1 MSLLTPLGLLGLIG
15 LAVLI
20 IIYII
25 KPIFQNKIISS
36 TYVWKKS
43 LQYRKKKIP
52 ISQLRNILIFI
63 CQVFIITLIAIIL
76 AQPYLKD
83 EDADTGESTVL
94 IIDASASMHTGTSDA
109 NTRFKRAVEK
119 ASSKVDELLSEEDAR
134 VSIILASNEPYFVVQ
149 EANADSKAAVKNAL
163 NNLVYVSEETN
174 NNACTYG
181 TPDIPSAIKLSEEVT
196 AYNTNSKVILYTDTQ
211 YIDKGKIEI
220 VDVKEDGEWNA
231 AILDVRSKIVEGYY
245 VFEVDVACYGKDE
258 EVEVSVNF
266 FGVNYENDNL
276 PTIVKNVKCYA
287 DETKTIVFS
296 AHLPEGEFD
305 ESLNEQVN
313 IYEFTHVQ
321 VSLNENDHLSKDNIF
336 FLYGGKRPTLRVQ
349 YKSTAP
355 NNFYAS
361 ALMVLKDRLGDY
373 WDIKIDQ
380 VQKTDENYAT
390 TGYDI
395 YIFEHMVPST
405 IPTDGIVILSD
416 PTALPSKLG
425 IQLGR
430 EFMYNEGQPLE
441 NAENH
446 PTLNNISAERIELTK
461 YKEISNYD
469 DYTPLFTCQDKV
481 VAAIKNTEEEKIVV
495 LSFNMHFSNVPLLPE
510 FPLFMYN
517 LLNYFTPMTFDGF
530 VYDVNSTVD
539 LNARADKL
547 GVTSPSTALPT
558 VDIFPYTLTLT
569 EPGVYTVTQELISGE
584 PVSESFYVKISSD
597 ESNITLVKDEI
608 ENPYFYV
615 EPESGNLDL
624 LLYLAMAL
632 VAFLFIEW
640 WLHTREQY

>member
-63 CQVFIITLIAIIL
+63 CQILIITLIAIIL
-76 AQPYLKD
+76 AQPYIAD
-83 EDADTGESTVL
+83 DDANTGDSTVL
-94 IIDASASMHTGTSDA
+94 IIDASASMLTGTSET
-109 NTRFKRAVEK
+109 TRFERAV
-119 ASSKVDELLSEEDAR
+119 SSAKNKVEELLSEEDAR
-134 VSIILASNEPYFVVQ
+134 VSIILASNEPYFLVQ
-149 EANADSKAAVKNAL
+149 EATADSITTINNAL
-163 NNLVYVSEETN
+163 NALVYADEDN

-181 TPDIPSAIKLSEEVT
+181 TPDIAGAIKLSEEVT
-196 AYNTNSKVILYTDTQ
+196 AYNTNAKVILYTDTQ
-211 YIDKGKIEI
+211 YVDKGKVEV
-220 VDVKEDGEWNA
+220 VDVKDESEWNA
-231 AILDVRSKIVEGYY
+231 SILDMRSKIVEGYY
-245 VFEVDVACYGKDE
+245 VFELDVACYGKDDE
-258 EVEVSVNF
+258 IEVQVSF
-266 FGVNYENDNL
+266 FGVNNEMENL
-276 PTIVKNVKCYA
+276 PPIVKKVKCFA

-296 AHLPEGEFD
+296 AQLPEGEFD
-305 ESLNEQVN
+305 ESLNEQVS

-321 VSLNENDHLSKDNIF
+321 VSLNESDSFDKDNIF

-349 YKSTAP
+349 YKSTMP

-361 ALMVLKDRLGDY
+361 ALMVLRDRLGDY
-373 WDIKIDQ
+373 WDIDIKQ

-390 TGYDI
+390 EGYDI

-416 PTALPSKLG
+416 PPSLPSRLG
-425 IQLGR
+425 IQLGK
-430 EFMYNEGQPLE
+430 EYVSTNAGMSLE
-441 NAENH
+441 IAENH
-446 PTLNNISAERIELTK
+446 PTMNNINAENIELTK
-461 YKEISNYD
+461 YKAISNYD
-469 DYTPLFTCQDKV
+469 DYTPLLSCRDNV
-481 VAAIKNTEEEKIVV
+481 VAALKNTEDEKIVV
-495 LSFNMHFSNVPLLPE
+495 LSFNMHYSNIPLLPD

-517 LLNYFTPMTFDGF
+517 LVNYFTPMTFDGF
-530 VYDVNSTVD
+530 VFDVNSTVD
-539 LNARADKL
+539 LNARADSL
-547 GVTSPSTALPT
+547 NVTGPNT
-558 VDIFPYTLTLT
+558 VVKAEEFPHTLALT
-569 EPGVYTVTQELISGE
+569 EPGVYTVTQDLISGE
-584 PVSESFYVKISSD
+584 TVIESFYVKVASE
-597 ESNITLVKDEI
+597 ESNITLVKDEL

-640 WLHTREQY
+640 WLKSRDR

>member
-63 CQVFIITLIAIIL
+63 CQILIITLISAIL
-76 AQPYLKD
+76 AQPYIAD
-83 EDADTGESTVL
+83 EDANTGDSTVL
-94 IIDASASMHTGTSDA
+94 IIDASASMLTGTADT
-109 NTRFKRAVEK
+109 TRFERAVTK
-119 ASSKVDELLSEEDAR
+119 ANNKVDELLSDENAR
-134 VSIILASNEPYFVVQ
+134 VSVILASNEPYFLVQ
-149 EANADSKAAVKNAL
+149 EATADSISTVKNAL
-163 NNLVYVSEETN
+163 NALVYADENN

-181 TPDIPSAIKLSEEVT
+181 TPDIAGAIKLSEEVT
-196 AYNTNSKVILYTDTQ
+196 AYNTNAKVILYTDTQ
-211 YIDKGKIEI
+211 YIDNGKVEV
-220 VDVKEDGEWNA
+220 VDVKDESEWNA
-231 AILDVRSKIVEGYY
+231 SILDMRSRIVEGYY
-245 VFEVDVACYGKDE
+245 VFELDIACYGKDDE
-258 EVEVSVNF
+258 IEVQVSF
-266 FGVNYENDNL
+266 FGVNNEQENL
-276 PTIVKNVKCYA
+276 APIIKKVKCFA

-296 AHLPEGEFD
+296 AQLPEGEFE
-305 ESLNEQVN
+305 ESLNEQVS

-321 VSLNENDHLSKDNIF
+321 VSLNESDSFDKDNIF

-349 YKSTAP
+349 YKSTMP

-361 ALMVLKDRLGDY
+361 ALMVLRDRLGDY
-373 WDIKIDQ
+373 WDIDIKQ

-390 TGYDI
+390 EGYDI

-405 IPTDGIVILSD
+405 IPSDGIVILSD
-416 PTALPSKLG
+416 PPSLPSKLG
-425 IQLGR
+425 IQLGK
-430 EFMYNEGQPLE
+430 EYVSNTGMSLE
-441 NAENH
+441 IAENH
-446 PTLNNISAERIELTK
+446 PTMNNINAENIELTK
-461 YKEISNYD
+461 YKAISNYD
-469 DYTPLFTCQDKV
+469 DYTPLLSCRDNV
-481 VAAIKNTEEEKIVV
+481 VAALKNTEDEKIVV
-495 LSFNMHFSNVPLLPE
+495 LSFNMHYSNIPLLPD

-517 LLNYFTPMTFDGF
+517 LVNYFTPMTFDGF
-530 VYDVNSTVD
+530 VFDVNSTVD
-539 LNARADKL
+539 LNARADVL
-547 GVTSPSTALPT
+547 NVTGPNT
-558 VDIFPYTLTLT
+558 VVKAEEFPYTLALN
-569 EPGVYTVTQELISGE
+569 EPGVYTVTQDLISGE
-584 PVSESFYVKISSD
+584 IVIESFYVKVASE
-597 ESNITLVKDEI
+597 ESNITLVKDEL

-640 WLHTREQY
+640 WLKSREQG